1 MTEKYSAQGSQD
13 EAKQKVGEAADK
25 AKQKA
30 GETADQAKQK
40 FGEAAQ
46 EAKSRAGEVRETVK
60 AQAQGARDRVEAEA
74 EKGFEQGKGQ
84 VMSQVSNVAQAFRK
98 TSEQLREE
106 DQGDLAGYTER
117 IAEQVEKVSGY
128 LEGKGM
134 RGAVSD
140 LETLARRR
148 PGLFVG
154 GALVVGLVAARFLRS
169 SSTHGRSQ
177 DTYGQASSQDYRQNP
192 YR

>member
-1 MTEKYSAQGSQD
+1 MTDKYSAQGSQD
-13 EAKQKVGEAADK
+13 EAKQKVGEAADQ
-25 AKQKA
+25 AKQKTGDA
-30 GETADQAKQK
+30 ADQAKQK
-40 FGEAAQ
+40 LGEAAQ
-46 EAKSRAGEVRETVK
+46 EAKGRAGEVRETVK
-60 AQAQGARDRVEAEA
+60 AQAQEARDRVQAEA
-74 EKGFEQGKGQ
+74 EKGFEQGKNQ
-84 VMSQVSNVAQAFRK
+84 VMSQVNSVAQAFRK

-134 RGAVSD
+134 RGAVGD
-140 LETLARRR
+140 LETFARQR
-148 PGLFVG
+148 PGVFVG

-169 SSTHGRSQ
+169 SSP
-177 DTYGQASSQDYRQNP
+177 DTSRDSYRQDP